1 MKDPKEVPRQIYVW
15 AHNRFVKARMTIA
28 SRREHQPH
36 WLHPGHEYAHLA
48 YFAAVFI
55 EGHGVYASM
64 GGLLLLIG
72 VALIFFKEGD
82 V

>member
-1 MKDPKEVPRQIYVW
+1 MLLITTI
-15 AHNRFVKARMTIA
+15 KALPAMARLKLAAIHA
-28 SRREHQPH
+28 KVVSLRHHQPH
-36 WLHPGHEYAHLA
+36 WLHDGHECAHLA

-64 GGLLLLIG
+64 GGVLLILG
-72 VALIFFKEGD
+72 VFMMFFRGGD